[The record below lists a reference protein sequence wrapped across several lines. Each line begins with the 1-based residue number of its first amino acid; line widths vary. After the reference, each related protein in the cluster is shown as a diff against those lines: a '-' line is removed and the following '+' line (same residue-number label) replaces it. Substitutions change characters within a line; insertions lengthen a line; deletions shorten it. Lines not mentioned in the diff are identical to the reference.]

1 MKNQENLTP
10 GQQAI
15 VDSLVAEFKRI
26 NDVANPYVMETDISL
41 TFTELVKCDQTDY
54 YDIKCY
60 DGYAIANNGFISAY
74 LTYPKLSEM
83 SESEKIDC
91 LNYRYYKV
99 ERENVEDISFG
110 DVMMRKSKLDSF
122 KIL

>member
-41 TFTELVKCDQTDY
+41 TFTELVKCDQTEY

-60 DGYAIANNGFISAY
+60 DGYAIAKNGFVSAY
-74 LTYPKLSEM
+74 LTYPKISELSDD
-83 SESEKIDC
+83 EKNDC
-91 LNYRYYKV
+91 LNYRYGSESKYL
-99 ERENVEDISFG
+99 NVHFG